1 MADSDGEPSR
11 AGANFRLLIGG
22 RAVYAQMLAH
32 IAATRVSVALETYIF
47 QPDAV
52 GDRFRRA
59 LLGAAQRG
67 VKVRL
72 LLDAFGSSSVP
83 ANYFGELQSAG
94 AQVIWFNPKQYLRL
108 NFRNHR
114 KLLVCDEA
122 VAIVGGLNI
131 ASEYDGDGIS
141 QGWRDFAVEVS
152 GPLAADLAMS
162 FERMC
167 ALAPFRT
174 ADVRAFARRR
184 PSHGPEI
191 AAGNEPSLL
200 VSGPGW
206 RSATLRRTL
215 HVDLE
220 KARDVNAYACYFV
233 PSRRIRRLLRG
244 VARRG
249 IVNVIVG
256 AKTDVPMARWGS
268 ERWFS
273 WWLRAGVNLYE
284 YTPQILHAKLIVIDD
299 IVYVGS
305 ANLDTRSL
313 QINYELLLRLPVR
326 ELAAQVREL
335 LQSDQRR
342 SRQLALGS
350 WLAERHWWQRLRS
363 WWAYWILTRLDPF
376 VARRRWKALS

>member
-1 MADSDGEPSR
+1 M
-11 AGANFRLLIGG
+11 LL
-22 RAVYAQMLAH
+22 H
-32 IAATRVSVALETYIF
+32 IAAAQTAVALETYIF
-47 QPDAV
+47 QPDEV
-52 GDRFRRA
+52 GDRFRHA

-152 GPLAADLAMS
+152 GPLAVDLAMS

-174 ADVRAFARRR
+174 ADVRAFALGR

-191 AAGNEPSLL
+191 APGGEASLL

-249 IVNVIVG
+249 TVNVIVG

-326 ELAAQVREL
+326 ELAEQVREL
-335 LQSDQRR
+335 VQSDQRR
-342 SRQLALGS
+342 SRQLALGP